1 MKISVNWLKSLL
13 PLNHS
18 VEEIEHKLSVSG
30 LEVEHVEDW
39 FSTGTGLQGFVI
51 GEVLTCTK
59 HPNADKLSVT
69 TVNIGEAEPKQIVCG
84 APNVAANQKVIVATV
99 GTTILMPGKEAFTI
113 QKAKIRGEASEG
125 MICAEDECGLGN
137 SHDGI
142 LVLPADAPVGM
153 PASQY
158 FNIQQDTTLEIGLT
172 ANRGDACSHLGVAS
186 DVAALF
192 NIPFQRFPK
201 TNLPQT
207 PPTSKSIHI
216 AQSELCERYLALEL
230 HNVQVQPSPETI
242 QHHLK
247 AIGIEPKNN
256 VVDASNYTL
265 QQNGHPNHIFD
276 LDTITGN
283 IQVRLAHEGETLT
296 LLDGKTINLH
306 NQDIVIADDSGA
318 IALAGVMGGQKTAV
332 TPNTRNVLV
341 EIAHFHPTHIRKSA
355 KRHLYHTDASFRFE
369 RGIDK
374 HHIPHSAQTIIQLL
388 QENAQ
393 ATLIGISDEYPVPH
407 QPKTVTFLYSKFL
420 QFTGAMV
427 EKTTATDILHHLGF
441 ETQWD
446 SQNNDILHVTIPSW
460 KNDCEKAVDIYE
472 EILRIHGYDQ
482 IPMSGKMQASLGA
495 FEGMSIRKAEN
506 KIREFLISNGLMESA
521 TNSLHPAAWYPN
533 NNHIVQLTNPLS
545 TDMDTL
551 RASIIPG
558 LLQSVSHNIK
568 RRAQRVQLFEMGSV
582 YSLNSPELQKNK
594 ALLNA
599 SIQTTNFV
607 ETPTLAM
614 VFWGD
619 HLAESWENPSKT
631 VHHYNIKQILQGL
644 LIRLGSKLDIN
655 QIAIQQAPKNWL
667 KAAEIDTPVFFV
679 EIPWRTLLNPQAQ
692 NLKVQSPSKFPGMRR
707 DLSLVVNQNTTYK
720 ELRSIANKLNLP
732 YLQDIRAFDVFQGKP
747 LEANQKAIALS
758 FHFSNPNATLVD
770 EEIEAGMN
778 KLIAAYEAAGANIR
792 K

>member
-51 GEVLTCTK
+51 GEVLTCSK

-69 TVNIGEAEPKQIVCG
+69 TVNIGEAEPKHIVCG
-84 APNVAANQKVIVATV
+84 APNVAAGQKVIVATV
-99 GTTILMPGKEAFTI
+99 GTTIHMPGKEAFTI
-113 QKAKIRGEASEG
+113 QKAKIRGESSEG

-142 LVLPADAPVGM
+142 LVLPPTATVGM

-192 NIPFQRFPK
+192 NVPFQRFPQI
-201 TNLPQT
+201 N
-207 PPTSKSIHI
+207 PPKAPATKKSIHI
-216 AQSELCERYLALEL
+216 ADPTLCERYMAVEL
-230 HNVQVQPSPETI
+230 SNIHVQPSPETI
-242 QHHLK
+242 QFHLK

-256 VVDASNYTL
+256 VVDSSNYTL
-265 QQNGHPNHIFD
+265 HQNGHPNHIFD
-276 LDTITGN
+276 ADTIQGN

-306 NQDIVIADDSGA
+306 PSDIVIADDQGA

-332 TPNTRNVLV
+332 TTSTKNVLI

-374 HHIPHSAQTIIQLL
+374 HNIPHSANTLIQLL
-388 QENAQ
+388 EQNAQ
-393 ATLIGISDEYPVPH
+393 AQLTGMSDNYPVPH
-407 QPKTVTFLYSKFL
+407 TPKVVAIDYPKFI
-420 QFTGAMV
+420 QFTGADV
-427 EKTTATDILHHLGF
+427 PKTTAVQILNSLGF
-441 ETQWD
+441 QTEWD
-446 SQNNDILHVTIPSW
+446 NQNADLLHVTIPSW
-460 KNDCEKAVDIYE
+460 KNDCEKSVDIYE

-495 FEGMSIRKAEN
+495 FDGMAMRKAEN
-506 KIREFLISNGLMESA
+506 KIREFLISNGLNESA

-533 NNHIVQLTNPLS
+533 NNNIVQLTNPLS

-582 YSLNSPELQKNK
+582 YSLNSPEIQKNK
-594 ALLNA
+594 ALINA
-599 SIQTTNFV
+599 SIHTPSFI

-619 HLAESWENPSKT
+619 HQAESWENPTKT
-631 VHHYNIKQILQGL
+631 VGYYHIKQILQGL

-679 EIPWRTLLNPQAQ
+679 EIPWRTMLNQQAQ
-692 NLKVQSPSKFPGMRR
+692 TLKVQSPSKFPAVRR

-720 ELRSIANKLNLP
+720 ELRGIANKLNLP
-732 YLQDIRAFDVFQGKP
+732 FLTDIRAFDVFQGKP
-747 LEANQKAIALS
+747 LEANQKAIALA
-758 FHFSNPNATLVD
+758 FHFSNPQATLVD
-770 EEIEAGMN
+770 EEIEASMN